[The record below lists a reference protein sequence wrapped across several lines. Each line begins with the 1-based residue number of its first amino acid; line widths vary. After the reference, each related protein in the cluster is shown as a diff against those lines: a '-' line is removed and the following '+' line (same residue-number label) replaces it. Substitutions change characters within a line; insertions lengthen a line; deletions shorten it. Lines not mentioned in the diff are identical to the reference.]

1 MALNSSKMLY
11 DKKAKMRATLSMHAI
26 FIYLVL
32 QFSILARMVWFDF
45 NWDIVEPMTY
55 FVGLGTTLVGY
66 SFFLTYKSE
75 YSYAAVQERQR
86 KKFLRKLY
94 LKNDFNWRRW
104 NGLDV
109 KIKGLVNYVGK
120 ENLPEHLKG
129 IVPPEE

>member
-1 MALNSSKMLY
+1 MQYLSISSCNFQFWPGFLPSY
-11 DKKAKMRATLSMHAI
+11 CHLSTPTI
-26 FIYLVL
+26 
-32 QFSILARMVWFDF
+32 MVWFDF